1 MKSVSQCNS
10 KDMVKWLNQRKVR
23 SFYTTGLKA
32 SSLSEG
38 ARHLLQVTNTSK
50 LSRPDHCA
58 NHFLRKLLH
67 SVVISV
73 RHYCTLKWFLCIAQI
88 ITPHVFM
95 HKALVI

>member
-23 SFYTTGLKA
+23 SFYTAFKA

-73 RHYCTLKWFLCIAQI
+73 RQLLYFKMVLCIAQNYSSC
-88 ITPHVFM
+88 FM